1 MLQVYSKVIS
11 PGQDSGDRA
20 NKPSQPRHRWD
31 QGTTEGGIRSAP
43 NTDEGHPAD
52 SPTR

>member
-20 NKPSQPRHRWD
+20 NQPSRPRRRWD
-31 QGTTEGGIRSAP
+31 QGTTEGGTRSAP